1 MFKLI
6 KRLLHINVVTVPKD
20 KVRPL
25 GWVNVF
31 LTEHDRIRVSCHPY
45 ATEAHALMCC
55 PVSKHPSSRYL
66 RTVYIGELPCS
77 KDS

>member
-1 MFKLI
+1 MLKLI

-25 GWVNVF
+25 GWVNIYINPCNIIH
-31 LTEHDRIRVSCHPY
+31 LSPNPY
-45 ATEAHALMCC
+45 ETYVDAMKSRHMH
-55 PVSKHPSSRYL
+55 SRYSRYL

-77 KDS
+77 KAS

>member
-31 LTEHDRIRVSCHPY
+31 LTNSGRIRISCHPF
-45 ATEAHALMCC
+45 ATEAHALLCTK
-55 PVSKHPSSRYL
+55 KHPTSRYL

>member
-20 KVRPL
+20 TVRPL

-31 LTEHDRIRVSCHPY
+31 LTENNKIRISCNPY
-45 ATEAHALMCC
+45 ATRTQALKLR
-55 PVSKHPSSRYL
+55 SKYPTSRYL